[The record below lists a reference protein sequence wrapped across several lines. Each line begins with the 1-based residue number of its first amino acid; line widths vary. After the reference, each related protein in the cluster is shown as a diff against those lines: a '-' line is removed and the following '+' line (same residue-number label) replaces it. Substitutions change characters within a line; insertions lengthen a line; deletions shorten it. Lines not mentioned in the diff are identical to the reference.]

1 MPNTFTVRSIMQKVL
16 FDYEIKGQLS
26 DGQWEGARPIGHWK
40 PWNNAD
46 VVVAKEGGAVGRS
59 FSARDK
65 YDLTVLAGND
75 VIRGRMI
82 TTVKLV
88 LTFGEKL
95 YPLVSELFDV
105 DGSWRGFPKYRDNP
119 TDEQDY
125 IDVKLHEMFPT
136 QERLENVR
144 TMVDFQRYT
153 RNDLL
158 ADLKDLKATMQVVL
172 K

>member
-1 MPNTFTVRSIMQKVL
+1 MHDT
-16 FDYEIKGQLS
+16 
-26 DGQWEGARPIGHWK
+26 
-40 PWNNAD
+40 
-46 VVVAKEGGAVGRS
+46 
-59 FSARDK
+59 

-82 TTVKLV
+82 TAVKLV
-88 LTFGEKL
+88 LTFGEQL

-119 TDEQDY
+119 TNEQDY

-144 TMVDFQRYT
+144 TMVGFQRYT
-153 RNDLL
+153 RNDLF
-158 ADLKDLKATMQVVL
+158 ADLKDLKATMREVL